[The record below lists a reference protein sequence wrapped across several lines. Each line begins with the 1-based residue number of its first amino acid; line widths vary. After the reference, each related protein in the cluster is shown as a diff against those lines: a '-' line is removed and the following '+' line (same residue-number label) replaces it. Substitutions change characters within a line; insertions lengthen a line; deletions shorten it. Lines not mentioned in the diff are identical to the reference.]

1 MVATQGFAVY
11 ETPIGHCGIAWN
23 EHAVI
28 GSQLP
33 EGGEERTRA
42 RIARRFPDAVEQEPP
57 EHVRRAVDAVR
68 ALLRGEDS
76 PELAHVPLDL
86 SRVPPFHAR
95 VYEVALAIPVG
106 RTMTYGEIAAQL
118 GDPGSARAVGQALG
132 SNPFAPIVPC
142 HRILAAGG
150 KKGGFSAHGG
160 TRTKLEILAIEGVH
174 VEEPTLFDL

>member
-1 MVATQGFAVY
+1 MATRGFAVY
-11 ETPIGHCGIAWN
+11 ETAIGHCGIAWD
-23 EHAVI
+23 EQAVI

-33 EGGEERTRA
+33 EGGEGPTRA
-42 RIARRFPDAVEQEPP
+42 RIARRFPGAVEQEPP
-57 EHVRRAVDAVR
+57 AHVRRAIDAVR
-68 ALLRGEDS
+68 ALLRGEDP
-76 PELAHVPLDL
+76 PELTRVPLDF

-95 VYEVALAIPVG
+95 VYEVALGIPVG
-106 RTMTYGEIAAQL
+106 RTMTYGEIATRL

-160 TRTKLEILAIEGVH
+160 TRTKLRILEIEGVH